1 MLCLTACISLMA
13 QNISG
18 KLVDEAQQPLPY
30 ANVVLQTV
38 DSAFVTGTTTGEKG
52 EFKLQK
58 IVAGD
63 YRLAIS
69 SIGYQSLYLSL
80 QGFERTA
87 DVGTLTLADA
97 SQELPRLR
105 VNSMD
110 GSVGMTDGSSV
121 QLCIN
126 GRKATKEE
134 VTALLPEEVIRVEF
148 QEDPGLRYG
157 DAGAVINYIVRRY
170 EVGGSFG
177 YNGMQS
183 LKSGFGNHNLTGKVN
198 FKQSEI
204 SFYYGNRLQYF
215 NEIWFDKNETFT
227 FEDGSQYHRSQ
238 YAEANKKKNL
248 QQWGAV
254 TYNLQETDKYMLNA
268 TVGFSH
274 YNDPDLRMKGK
285 LYTEEFPNSVTDR
298 EEWNHDR
305 NLSPYLDL
313 YFQKN
318 LKHKQF
324 LALNV
329 VGTYINTKNRSSYT
343 ELLSGEPVV
352 DYYSGIR
359 GKKYSLIGEGIY
371 EKAFKD
377 GG

>member
-1 MLCLTACISLMA
+1 
-13 QNISG
+13 
-18 KLVDEAQQPLPY
+18 
-30 ANVVLQTV
+30 
-38 DSAFVTGTTTGEKG
+38 
-52 EFKLQK
+52 
-58 IVAGD
+58 
-63 YRLAIS
+63 
-69 SIGYQSLYLSL
+69 
-80 QGFERTA
+80 
-87 DVGTLTLADA
+87 
-97 SQELPRLR
+97 
-105 VNSMD
+105 
-110 GSVGMTDGSSV
+110 
-121 QLCIN
+121 
-126 GRKATKEE
+126 
-134 VTALLPEEVIRVEF
+134 
-148 QEDPGLRYG
+148 
-157 DAGAVINYIVRRY
+157 
-170 EVGGSFG
+170 
-177 YNGMQS
+177 MQS

-254 TYNLQETDKYMLNA
+254 TYNLQESDKYMLNA

-285 LYTEEFPNSVTDR
+285 LHTEEFPNSVTDR

-359 GKKYSLIGEGIY
+359 GKKY
-371 EKAFKD
+371 
-377 GG
+377 

>member
-1 MLCLTACISLMA
+1 MLRHLM
-13 QNISG
+13 
-18 KLVDEAQQPLPY
+18 
-30 ANVVLQTV
+30 
-38 DSAFVTGTTTGEKG
+38 
-52 EFKLQK
+52 
-58 IVAGD
+58 
-63 YRLAIS
+63 
-69 SIGYQSLYLSL
+69 
-80 QGFERTA
+80 
-87 DVGTLTLADA
+87 
-97 SQELPRLR
+97 LPRLR

-157 DAGAVINYIVRRY
+157 DAGAVVNYIVRRY

-359 GKKYSLIGEGIY
+359 GKNIR
-371 EKAFKD
+371 
-377 GG
+377 